1 MMSVRQCPP
10 DHLITSIAVFG
21 ALVGAAV
28 IFGLESPSVLI
39 AGIVLTALTH
49 LSITVW
55 SLKALGVSKRQ
66 PTPVAKGIF
75 ANLVVVACLVEV
87 IGREAGRPS
96 VAMLVLVA
104 QMLVVEPLVILAFIR
119 NARTARS
126 RMLFEDI

>member
-1 MMSVRQCPP
+1 
-10 DHLITSIAVFG
+10 
-21 ALVGAAV
+21 
-28 IFGLESPSVLI
+28 
-39 AGIVLTALTH
+39 
-49 LSITVW
+49 VW